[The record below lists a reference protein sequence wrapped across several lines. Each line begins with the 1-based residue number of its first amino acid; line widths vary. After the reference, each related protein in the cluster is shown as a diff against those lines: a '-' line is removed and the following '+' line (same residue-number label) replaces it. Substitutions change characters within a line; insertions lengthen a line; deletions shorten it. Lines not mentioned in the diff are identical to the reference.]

1 MGRLTLFSS
10 ESATL
15 LSQCC
20 SSGFIPCFFGS
31 ADLLGDGFYFCSKR
45 LLTLQKRA
53 MNNVQLDNVLNKVRI
68 NATTGQR
75 PSDLR
80 GVGTEKMEIDH
91 SF

>member
-1 MGRLTLFSS
+1 
-10 ESATL
+10 
-15 LSQCC
+15 
-20 SSGFIPCFFGS
+20 
-31 ADLLGDGFYFCSKR
+31 
-45 LLTLQKRA
+45 